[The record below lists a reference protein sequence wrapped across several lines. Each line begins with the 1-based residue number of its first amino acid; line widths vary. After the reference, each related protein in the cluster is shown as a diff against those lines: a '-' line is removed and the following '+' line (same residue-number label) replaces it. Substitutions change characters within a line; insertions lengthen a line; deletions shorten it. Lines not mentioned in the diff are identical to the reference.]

1 MMNFPANGVSI
12 AQTKSSL
19 FLSSLSTTP
28 GQEET
33 ILKWETKKKIQ
44 FGFAPISVVDLN
56 ILVNL
61 T

>member
-33 ILKWETKKKIQ
+33 ILKWETKKK
-44 FGFAPISVVDLN
+44 N
-56 ILVNL
+56 KTKKKYNL
-61 T
+61 GLHQ